1 MEAVR
6 NCLKDRY
13 CRSRQYILKKLINSG
28 IDVNVILD
36 STEFSRNAL
45 HISVDK
51 STGEAN
57 QSLDLETSLLRGGCN
72 TMVKDII
79 GRYPLHYAFAKH
91 GNHKDSSFSD
101 PIEVCS
107 MLVETMKKKK
117 GLDEADKFGGTPL
130 MYAAYRGATVCC
142 LLLIQVANLT
152 LIVGYYFSE
161 LVDCNKNNLCLC
173 ILYFF
178 VCRKERPM

>member
-13 CRSRQYILKKLINSG
+13 CRSRQYVLKKLIQSG

-45 HISVDK
+45 HITVDK

-57 QSLDLETSLLRGGCN
+57 QSLDLEISLLRGGCN
-72 TMVKDII
+72 TMIKDNI
-79 GRYPLHYAFAKH
+79 GRYPLHYAFVKH
-91 GNHKDSSFSD
+91 GHHKDSSFSD

-107 MLVETMKKKK
+107 MLVEAMKEKK

-142 LLLIQVANLT
+142 LLLIQVCKYRQDIW
-152 LIVGYYFSE
+152 LIFSE
-161 LVDCNKNNLCLC
+161 NY
-173 ILYFF
+173 IYRGF
-178 VCRKERPM
+178 